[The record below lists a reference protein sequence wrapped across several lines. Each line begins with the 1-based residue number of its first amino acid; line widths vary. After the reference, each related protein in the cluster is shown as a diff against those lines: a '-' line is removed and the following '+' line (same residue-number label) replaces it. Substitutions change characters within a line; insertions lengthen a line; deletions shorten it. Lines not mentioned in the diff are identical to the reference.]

1 LPELPD
7 VQVLREYVDATSLH
21 KRIEDVDVISDYILK
36 DVSSSGLSS
45 GLRNHQFESTERH
58 GKFLFILLEYGRFLM
73 LHFGMSGSLKYYK
86 LEDNVVLPDYSQVH
100 FDFENG
106 YRLSLI
112 MPRKLGEVRLLDD
125 MQSFIKQRG
134 LGPDVSADDFTFEKF
149 KDLLAGRRGMIKST
163 LMNQGIMAGIGN
175 VYSDEI
181 LYQARI
187 HPKTRVNRLSEEDLK
202 LIYQKMNHVLR
213 IAIER
218 RANPSDFPEGYLTP
232 LRGGEEVKCPR
243 CEGKIVHIKVSGRT
257 AYFCPACQRI
267 NEG

>member
-1 LPELPD
+1 MPELPD

-45 GLRNHQFESTERH
+45 GLRNHQFKSTERH
-58 GKFLFILLEYGRFLM
+58 GKFLFILLEYGRFLV

-163 LMNQGIMAGIGN
+163 LMNQEIMAGVGN

-181 LYQARI
+181 LFQARV
-187 HPKTRVNRLSEEDLK
+187 HPKAKVNELDRSTLRRIFDCLKDVLNTLVETHMERDQLPRNYLLPVREE
-202 LIYQKMNHVLR
+202 
-213 IAIER
+213 
-218 RANPSDFPEGYLTP
+218 
-232 LRGGEEVKCPR
+232 GEKCPYCHGEVKN
-243 CEGKIVHIKVSGRT
+243 IKVSGRS
-257 AYFCPACQRI
+257 AYYCPACQQMPD
-267 NEG
+267 